1 MRRHPDIRSV
11 VQVTLQRLSL
21 GMKGFV
27 TIIALSEAGKMKKIT
42 LSKRLFH
49 SIITLF
55 VLLPILS
62 CLVFFRNLDFSY
74 RNARLGYLE
83 EQNSSL
89 STRLEGQMQQIQQ
102 LKKEIAQLKDFET
115 KLRAI
120 SGLEPS
126 TQPVVGTGDGGVRA
140 ASMAATWKKPKE
152 K

>member
-1 MRRHPDIRSV
+1 
-11 VQVTLQRLSL
+11 
-21 GMKGFV
+21 
-27 TIIALSEAGKMKKIT
+27 
-42 LSKRLFH
+42 
-49 SIITLF
+49 
-55 VLLPILS
+55 
-62 CLVFFRNLDFSY
+62 
-74 RNARLGYLE
+74 LGYLE

-89 STRLEGQMQQIQQ
+89 SIRLEGQLRQIQQ